1 MDTRRECEKPP
12 ASIPGSVIWLTG
24 LSGAGKS
31 TLATELNRQFK
42 LEGCK
47 SFILDGD
54 VMRHGLCSDLGF
66 SAEDRREN
74 VRRIT
79 AVAHLF
85 AEAGIQCIVALI
97 SPYRKDRDNARAV
110 IGSGRFIEVYVN
122 VPLEVC
128 EARDPKGLY
137 ARARAGKL
145 PEFTGISAPYEPPLK
160 PEVEVLT
167 HQMTLEQSVAS
178 IKSHWLKVSAG

>member
-1 MDTRRECEKPP
+1 MDPRRECEKPP

-31 TLATELNRQFK
+31 TLATELHRQFN

-66 SAEDRREN
+66 STEDRREN

-97 SPYRKDRDNARAV
+97 SPYREDRDNARAV

-145 PEFTGISAPYEPPLK
+145 LEFTGISAPYEPPLK

-167 HQMTLEQSVAS
+167 HQMTLEQSVAA
-178 IKSHWLKVSAG
+178 IKSHWLKVNAV